1 MTTPCFPASNLSG
14 PRQYSSNPLTNAD
27 LKLFMPL
34 YDFTDPTNAL
44 IDPFKKFPHLAPNLH
59 AAAQNGSLLQTPL
72 THFSHVLR
80 AEDIGSFRQNH
91 GKIFPHLHSSIAVN
105 EVLFMFWRL
114 QKAIKN
120 ASKQSSTL
128 QPCSLMEAFFLPAIL
143 GLCGLCFVW
152 IDHGFS
158 LHVDRFRGGHV
169 WPRR

>member
-34 YDFTDPTNAL
+34 YGFTDPTNAL

-80 AEDIGSFRQNH
+80 AEDIGSFGKTTEKSSPICIHRLRSTKFCLCFDVCKKPLKMRQNKAGH
-91 GKIFPHLHSSIAVN
+91 NHAITVIKVKSYLLSSALTAS
-105 EVLFMFWRL
+105 VLTEL
-114 QKAIKN
+114 SIN
-120 ASKQSSTL
+120 SAS
-128 QPCSLMEAFFLPAIL
+128 IL
-143 GLCGLCFVW
+143 TV
-152 IDHGFS
+152 
-158 LHVDRFRGGHV
+158 
-169 WPRR
+169 